1 MFVVR
6 PKGSFDRSLGQDTWA
21 ALPHSRVRPRNGGME
36 VSKPG
41 ILNGLDDHQLARRDV
56 VRGAGYGGM
65 GIALALL
72 LAACGT
78 GAPNAPASA
87 SPGPI
92 KIGILADLTGPFT
105 TYGTSLANSAQL
117 AVKEINGKGG
127 IAGRQISVT
136 VEDTQTEVSATVDK
150 AKKLVQ
156 SDKVDLVMGPIGS
169 DANDAAYKTVVTEGS
184 KLLFYT
190 ETFEGGKCNPLYFSF
205 GAVPAQQIRPLIPV
219 LQQKYGP
226 KVMLFGA
233 DYVWPR
239 RSFEIAKPII
249 QTNGGTVVAELYLPL
264 IAEDFSELVK
274 TVREKQPD
282 YIFSLYP
289 AVWAS
294 AVKALADAK
303 LLDTVGVG
311 TIFLGDPDLPGVG
324 ALAENSYTALPFFTA
339 ANAPGV
345 KPFLDAYAAQ
355 FGAGKIPSG
364 GEGVGAYDAVYLYK
378 MAVEKAGSTDPKAVA
393 AALSGL
399 GFTGPT
405 GPVTITPSHYLQQ
418 TINLVQAKGGKYV
431 LVDSFPNMDPEEACT
446 P

>member
-1 MFVVR
+1 
-6 PKGSFDRSLGQDTWA
+6 
-21 ALPHSRVRPRNGGME
+21 ME
-36 VSKPG
+36 VNNQG
-41 ILNGLDDHQLARRDV
+41 ILNGLPDHQLTRRDV

-72 LAACGT
+72 LAACATGT
-78 GAPNAPASA
+78 PNS
-87 SPGPI
+87 STSGSREPI

-105 TYGTSLANSAQL
+105 TYGTSLARSAQL
-117 AVKEINGKGG
+117 AIKEINAKGG
-127 IAGRQISVT
+127 IGGRQITVI
-136 VEDTQTEVSATVDK
+136 VEDTQTDVSATVDK
-150 AKKLVQ
+150 ARKLIQ

-169 DANDAAYKTVVTEGS
+169 DANDATYKTVVEDGA

-190 ETFEGGKCNPLYFSF
+190 ETFEGGKCNELYFSF

-249 QTNGGTVVAELYLPL
+249 AENGGTVVAELYLPL

-274 TVREKQPD
+274 TVRDTQPD

-289 AVWAS
+289 AVWGTAL
-294 AVKALADAK
+294 KALDDAG
-303 LLDTVGVG
+303 LLDTVGIG
-311 TIFLGDPDLPGVG
+311 TIFLGDPDFAGV
-324 ALAENSYTALPFFTA
+324 ADLAEGSYTALPFFTVA
-339 ANAPGV
+339 DAPGV
-345 KPFLDAYAAQ
+345 KPFLDAYSAD
-355 FGAGKIPSG
+355 FGADQIPSG

-393 AALSGL
+393 AALPGL
-399 GFTGPT
+399 SFDGPT
-405 GPVTITPSHYLQQ
+405 GSVTITPSHYLQQ
-418 TINLVQAKGGKYV
+418 TINLVQAQDGKYA
-431 LVDSFPNMDPEEACT
+431 LVDSFPNMDPEEACSL
-446 P
+446 